1 MSNLVYFKFFL
12 CLLLVKGIVSLSQGI
27 KDASDPVLRHLFK
40 RINEQEGKIIE
51 LRLKATLDQ
60 QYLSSKISALEDKV
74 KTSYSKQKELE
85 KTVQNLVKII
95 AELKIKTLKK
105 DEKSIYSGRFS
116 GMSTEKNNNPV
127 SDYLIQNTTISGQG
141 QIALGSK
148 QKRNLRNRSYPDH
161 AIAFYAYLSD
171 RVRSPCVHQTL
182 IFRTVIANVGG
193 SYNRH
198 SGIFTAPV
206 SGVYVFNWNIYC
218 SFRGDI
224 TSELVVNSSRKGGSR
239 SDSRVTNEDH
249 SSNGCIVVN
258 IRKGDVVFIRIHPT
272 HTLKGGIISYPGLY
286 ESSFSGWLLK

>member
-148 QKRNLRNRSYPDH
+148 QKRNLRNRSYPGKM
-161 AIAFYAYLSD
+161 LS
-171 RVRSPCVHQTL
+171 
-182 IFRTVIANVGG
+182 
-193 SYNRH
+193 
-198 SGIFTAPV
+198 
-206 SGVYVFNWNIYC
+206 
-218 SFRGDI
+218 
-224 TSELVVNSSRKGGSR
+224 
-239 SDSRVTNEDH
+239 
-249 SSNGCIVVN
+249 
-258 IRKGDVVFIRIHPT
+258 
-272 HTLKGGIISYPGLY
+272 
-286 ESSFSGWLLK
+286 SSFADS